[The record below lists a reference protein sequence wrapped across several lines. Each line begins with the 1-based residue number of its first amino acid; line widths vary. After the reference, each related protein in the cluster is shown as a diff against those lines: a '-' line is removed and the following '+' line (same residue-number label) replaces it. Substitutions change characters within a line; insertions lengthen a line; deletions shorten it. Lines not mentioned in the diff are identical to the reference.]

1 MSCEYSS
8 NSSHL
13 SISSLSLD
21 VLFSLIVH
29 QRQRLVLRKA
39 EQSSAIVSSLFPA
52 QVRDRMME
60 EANHVQGKR
69 IKSVSPTDTFQTKT
83 GSSLDSQLQGAG
95 PIADLF
101 PEATVLFC
109 DIAGFTVSDCI
120 AAFVELMTQKG

>member
-1 MSCEYSS
+1 M
-8 NSSHL
+8 
-13 SISSLSLD
+13 
-21 VLFSLIVH
+21 H

-69 IKSVSPTDTFQTKT
+69 IKSVSHTDTFQTKN
-83 GSSLDSQLQGAG
+83 GSSLDGQLQGAG

-109 DIAGFTVSDCI
+109 DISGFTVSYFKSAC
-120 AAFVELMTQKG
+120 VEKG